1 MKAEKAREMTSADLE
16 ARVKE
21 LRMELMKLRFQK
33 ATNQLKNPLKKRELR
48 KDIARALTIIKEK
61 QNEGQ
66 RTAKS

>member
-16 ARVKE
+16 ARVKV